1 MPPNVYQVMRRAALR
16 VRGWTEF
23 ELRRREDEAR
33 RYERARIVSY
43 LREQFRQHFRPSMPP
58 GFGCYGHIDMT
69 DVSAIVD
76 RIEKGV
82 HLYV

>member
-43 LREQFRQHFRPSMPP
+43 LREQFRQ
-58 GFGCYGHIDMT
+58 CYGHIDMT